1 MVAASTAQAALL
13 SDLLQGGTVEIG
25 DKVFADFTYATAC
38 GPDPSQIMVTGWDF
52 GLGAHG
58 TPTFGLQ
65 IQGPMVAGG
74 VGNPGIC
81 DIGLSYSVTVVP
93 GSPYMIHD
101 LYQAVVVTVIGNGGT
116 LAIGEIVQKGSALG
130 PIIGTSNVG
139 VVGITQDVQ
148 DPADEPG
155 DLTLFAPT
163 DWSKKVFVS
172 KDIFMEAADANSLI
186 GATVIYQGFSQ
197 VIPEPATWGWMAAVG
212 LLGFGIYRRR

>member
-13 SDLLQGGTVEIG
+13 SDLLVPGASLTFG

-38 GPDPSQIMVTGWDF
+38 GPAPNQIMVTGWDF
-52 GLGAHG
+52 GSGAHG

-81 DIGLSYSVTVVP
+81 DIGLTYTVTVVP
-93 GSPYMIHD
+93 GSPYLIHD

-116 LAIGEIVQKGSALG
+116 LAIGEIVQKDNALG

-139 VVGITQDVQ
+139 VVGTTQDIQ

-155 DLTLFAPT
+155 DLTLFAPA

-172 KDIFMEAADANSLI
+172 KDIYLEAADPNSLI

-197 VIPEPATWGWMAAVG
+197 IPEPATWGWMAALG
-212 LLGFGIYRRR
+212 LLGFGIYRRQ